1 VNIEDQ
7 QLIRECLSGRTE
19 AFGQLVLRYQDRLFN
34 SLVHVVGSSHEA
46 RDVAQ
51 DAFVHAFQK
60 LNTFRGESAFYS
72 WLFRIAVN
80 TAVTHKR
87 KRRHGSVSIDA
98 TREQSGMEPA
108 DQHAGAHPSHA
119 MELSERQAQVRAA
132 LAELPEEYS
141 TVLVLKEM
149 ENLKY
154 DEIAEILEC
163 PIGTVRSRI
172 HRARAELRL
181 KLEPLLKAEQ

>member
-1 VNIEDQ
+1 MDIEDQ
-7 QLIRECLSGRTE
+7 QLIRECLAGQTE
-19 AFGQLVLRYQDRLFN
+19 AFGKLVLRYQDRLFN

-72 WLFRIAVN
+72 WLFRIAIN
-80 TAVTHKR
+80 SAVTHKR

-98 TREQSGMEPA
+98 AREQSGTEPA
-108 DQHAGAHPSHA
+108 DQHADAHPSYA
-119 MELSERQAQVRAA
+119 MELSECQAQVRAA
-132 LAELPEEYS
+132 LAGLPEEYS
-141 TVLVLKEM
+141 VVLILKEM

-154 DEIAEILEC
+154 DEIAEILDC

-172 HRARAELRL
+172 HRARAELRQ
-181 KLEPLLKAEQ
+181 KLELLLKTEQ

>member
-1 VNIEDQ
+1 M
-7 QLIRECLSGRTE
+7 
-19 AFGQLVLRYQDRLFN
+19 
-34 SLVHVVGSSHEA
+34 
-46 RDVAQ
+46 
-51 DAFVHAFQK
+51 
-60 LNTFRGESAFYS
+60 NTFRGESAFYS